1 MGSPALELEDVTVWR
16 GEQKV
21 FDGLSLRVESG
32 ERVAILGPNGAG
44 KSTLL
49 ALISGDVHPVA
60 DQGSSR
66 LFGEECWSLY
76 DLRER
81 VGLITPEQR
90 GLFDD
95 DELASDV
102 VLTGLHG
109 TYGITRGQTFTG
121 AEKRRAWKAMK
132 AAGVHELM
140 WRDYGEL
147 SSGERC
153 RFLLARSLVHEPGML
168 ILDEPT
174 TSLDPPGA
182 WEFMAAVRA
191 LMRQGTG
198 VLLVT
203 HDVREISPEFDRVVL
218 MRKGRILADGKKQE
232 VLRAEHLSACYGV
245 ETAVSWRD
253 GFCDIRPA

>member
-81 VGLITPEQR
+81 QVTWCLPGYMVLMGSRVGRP
-90 GLFDD
+90 
-95 DELASDV
+95 
-102 VLTGLHG
+102 
-109 TYGITRGQTFTG
+109 
-121 AEKRRAWKAMK
+121 
-132 AAGVHELM
+132 
-140 WRDYGEL
+140 
-147 SSGERC
+147 
-153 RFLLARSLVHEPGML
+153 
-168 ILDEPT
+168 
-174 TSLDPPGA
+174 
-182 WEFMAAVRA
+182 
-191 LMRQGTG
+191 
-198 VLLVT
+198 
-203 HDVREISPEFDRVVL
+203 SPE
-218 MRKGRILADGKKQE
+218 RKSAGPGR
-232 VLRAEHLSACYGV
+232 
-245 ETAVSWRD
+245 
-253 GFCDIRPA
+253 P